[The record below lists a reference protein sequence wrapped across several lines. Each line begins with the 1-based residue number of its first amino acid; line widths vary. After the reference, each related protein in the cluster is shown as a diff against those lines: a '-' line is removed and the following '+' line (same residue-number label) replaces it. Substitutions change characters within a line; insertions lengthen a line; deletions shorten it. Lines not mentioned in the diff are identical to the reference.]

1 MNFWL
6 LPCSVSVN
14 QKCDT
19 NCLPKSR
26 RLMKYLCL
34 DMIGQCEEHLWFKQ
48 ALNVLSWW
56 FILFFFPC
64 GVNSD
69 INNKGS
75 WNDTGWCKTQR
86 RGRKQAH
93 WWMIFFFFFFGMFPP
108 PHKLCVFVCVCVWLC
123 AWLCARVFKG
133 PFHLRSTS
141 WYWVLTTVVFSG
153 SDWPVVN

>member
-34 DMIGQCEEHLWFKQ
+34 DMTGQCEEHLWFKQ

-56 FILFFFPC
+56 FYFIFFPC

-86 RGRKQAH
+86 EEEESKHIDG
-93 WWMIFFFFFFGMFPP
+93 WFFFFFLACFFPP
-108 PHKLCVFVCVCVWLC
+108 SNFVFVCVCVC
-123 AWLCARVFKG
+123 VRLCARVFKG

-141 WYWVLTTVVFSG
+141 WYWVVTTVVFSG